1 MKSMGKVIFILACL
15 GAFFCLSV
23 LGPSK
28 VLAVNAAFD
37 FKKMGDM
44 SDFDP
49 NNPVIPTGDTIKI
62 AVVAT
67 FSGPAALVG
76 QGFWLMPPG
85 LPTKSTRRAASWLTA
100 KRS

>member
-37 FKKMGDM
+37 VNKMGDM

-62 AVVAT
+62 ALVAS
-67 FSGPAALVG
+67 FSGPGGPGGTDLLDL
-76 QGFWLMPPG
+76 GFMGGP
-85 LPTKSTRRAASWLTA
+85 
-100 KRS
+100 